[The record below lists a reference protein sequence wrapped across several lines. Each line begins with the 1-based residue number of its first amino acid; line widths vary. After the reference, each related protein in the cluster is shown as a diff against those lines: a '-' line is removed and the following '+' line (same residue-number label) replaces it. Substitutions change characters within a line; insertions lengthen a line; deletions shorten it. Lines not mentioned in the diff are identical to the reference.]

1 MHLRV
6 PLHPAWHNHPRR
18 RQSLLRRTSG
28 PKHRARRGCLSRG
41 ASLNLGVGHSPPPSL
56 TQLAER
62 PSPTLGEREKD
73 PDRDRKAAFSPEE
86 AGVASP
92 VRGGVELVAQ
102 EDSDRDTE
110 LTVVSSLFR
119 TRRPML
125 YAFLARP
132 TVWPRS
138 RVEELK
144 PVLNIAREPRSKSC
158 PHLADNAVRQ
168 RTSRKTKEDP
178 EQHQDCLSPFRA
190 RRRLGGNSRMPR
202 ISRLQSRQM

>member
-41 ASLNLGVGHSPPPSL
+41 ASHNLGVGHSPPPSL

-73 PDRDRKAAFSPEE
+73 PDRDRKAAFSTEE

-119 TRRPML
+119 TRRQCCMRSSRDRQ
-125 YAFLARP
+125 ATESSGGAKTRP
-132 TVWPRS
+132 QHRTRTPIEIMPTPRRQCS
-138 RVEELK
+138 TPADQQKDQRRPRAASIL
-144 PVLNIAREPRSKSC
+144 PEP
-158 PHLADNAVRQ
+158 
-168 RTSRKTKEDP
+168 
-178 EQHQDCLSPFRA
+178 
-190 RRRLGGNSRMPR
+190 
-202 ISRLQSRQM
+202 ISRSTTSWRE